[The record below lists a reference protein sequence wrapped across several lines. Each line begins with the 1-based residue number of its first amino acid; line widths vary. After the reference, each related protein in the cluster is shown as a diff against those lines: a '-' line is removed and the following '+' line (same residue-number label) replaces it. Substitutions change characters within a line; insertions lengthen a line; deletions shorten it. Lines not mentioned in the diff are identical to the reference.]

1 VKQQENLYMVMAF
14 SYLDTV
20 PTVRPS
26 IVSEKRSLYKAD
38 VGLSDVQEPITSAP
52 IEVRRIIERVL
63 LAEKDKL
70 YMKNPRNIND
80 DILKI
85 VKEEVQ

>member
-1 VKQQENLYMVMAF
+1 MKQQENLYMVMAF

-20 PTVRPS
+20 TTLRPS
-26 IVSEKRSLYKAD
+26 LASEKRSLYNAN
-38 VGLSDVQEPITSAP
+38 VGLSDVQQPITSAP

-63 LAEKDKL
+63 VAEKDKL

>member
-1 VKQQENLYMVMAF
+1 
-14 SYLDTV
+14 
-20 PTVRPS
+20 
-26 IVSEKRSLYKAD
+26 LYKAD

-63 LAEKDKL
+63 VAEKDKL